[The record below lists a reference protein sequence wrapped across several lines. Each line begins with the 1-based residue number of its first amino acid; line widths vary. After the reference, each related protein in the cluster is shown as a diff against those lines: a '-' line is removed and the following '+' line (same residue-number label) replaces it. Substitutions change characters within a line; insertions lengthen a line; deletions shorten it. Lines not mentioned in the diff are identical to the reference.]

1 MKRWLIFILLCC
13 ACTGAL
19 GQQATVKGIRTW
31 ASSDHTRVVFDLT
44 RAVDYRLFT
53 LSNPSRAVLDIQS
66 TVLSQSLLE
75 STEPVGV
82 LDGIRGAVRNGN
94 DLRVVFDL
102 RQAVRLKTFLAK
114 PNETYGNRLVVD
126 LENSQSPSEPVK
138 TLTRQRR
145 ELVIAIDA
153 GHGGEDPGA
162 IGPHGTF
169 EKTVTLAIARKLA
182 ELVSARPGM
191 RAVLTRDGDYY
202 VDLRERTELARKAHA
217 DLFISIHADAIG
229 GGNAQGASV
238 YVLSQHG
245 ASTVA
250 ARLLAQRENSA
261 DRIGG
266 VSLNGKDDLI
276 ATVLVDLSRAY
287 TIESSTHLAQSML
300 GVLGDVGELHK
311 SSVERA
317 GFVVLKSLDMP
328 SVLVETAFIS
338 NPREE
343 LRLRSSRFQW
353 QLARAL
359 ERGVSGYI
367 EDFMPGVR
375 MVSTDEYVVRDGD
388 TLSAIAQEYSV
399 SVKQLRAINDLNG
412 DIIVVGSRLVIP

>member
-1 MKRWLIFILLCC
+1 MKRWLIFILLCS

-19 GQQATVKGIRTW
+19 GQQAIIKRVRTW
-31 ASSDHTRVVFDLT
+31 AGPDHTRVVFDLT
-44 RAVDYRLFT
+44 RAVGYRLFT
-53 LSNPSRAVLDIQS
+53 LSKPNRAVLDIQS
-66 TVLSQSLLE
+66 AALSQSLLE
-75 STEPVGV
+75 SIKPVGV
-82 LDGIRGAVRNGN
+82 LEDIRGAVRNGN

-102 RQAVRLKTFLAK
+102 TQAVQLKTFLAK

-126 LENSQSPSEPVK
+126 LGNTRSPGEPVK
-138 TLTRQRR
+138 TLAQHH

-202 VDLRERTELARKAHA
+202 VDLRERTELARKARA
-217 DLFISIHADAIG
+217 DLFISIHADSIG
-229 GGNAQGASV
+229 DGNAQGASV

-245 ASTVA
+245 ASTEA

-266 VSLNGKDDLI
+266 VSLDGKDDLI
-276 ATVLVDLSRAY
+276 ATVLVDLSRAA

-300 GVLGDVGELHK
+300 GALDDVGDLHK
-311 SSVERA
+311 ASVERA

-328 SVLVETAFIS
+328 SVLVESAFIS

-343 LRLRSSRFQW
+343 LRLRSSRYQW

-359 ERGVSGYI
+359 ERGISGYV
-367 EDFMPGVR
+367 EDFMPGMR
-375 MVSTDEYVVRDGD
+375 MADTQEYVVRRGD

-399 SVKQLRAINDLNG
+399 SVKQLRKVNDLSG
-412 DIIVVGSRLVIP
+412 DVIAIGSRLVIP